1 MNERLPIR
9 DRTLVLRILV
19 PGLEARLKDKM
30 KEMEERGAFEVQ
42 QQRQQ
47 QQQQQRQ
54 APHRTTSNSDTTLK
68 ELYLDLEGVTCEP
81 TAARNS
87 TLWNFHCDGATY
99 PAKLVN
105 LPCPI
110 EVHKTHDHAAY
121 YKCSDVAQMLI
132 VFEDEMALLEQLQ
145 EEEKQQQQQAA
156 ANLGGGG
163 EGGSTT
169 LSSTSNTKMEQ
180 GSNYYPS
187 GLTPPMRRVVERRF
201 EAREHKSIPPPQSAV
216 MDGEAALV
224 ELMEKL
230 AKDGDKATSASK
242 RKNKIPVLTST
253 HKVLEEVEEEVV
265 PFEPWMAVDAERLIG
280 VEFDAYDEIAKQHPE
295 IWLSGEEISDLRE
308 KAKEE
313 QEAAAKAHAE
323 AELQQQ
329 EKERKKL
336 EKKQKK
342 KKKQKQQDDTGP
354 TVKKGIASKK
364 NREAAA
370 AAVAAVAG
378 GNGDPMDE
386 VTQAATTM
394 MTGTE
399 DDIDLD
405 DDALDFDFS
414 DIPDDLNLDGVNL

>member
-1 MNERLPIR
+1 
-9 DRTLVLRILV
+9 
-19 PGLEARLKDKM
+19 
-30 KEMEERGAFEVQ
+30 
-42 QQRQQ
+42 
-47 QQQQQRQ
+47 
-54 APHRTTSNSDTTLK
+54 
-68 ELYLDLEGVTCEP
+68 
-81 TAARNS
+81 
-87 TLWNFHCDGATY
+87 
-99 PAKLVN
+99 
-105 LPCPI
+105 
-110 EVHKTHDHAAY
+110 
-121 YKCSDVAQMLI
+121 
-132 VFEDEMALLEQLQ
+132 
-145 EEEKQQQQQAA
+145 
-156 ANLGGGG
+156 
-163 EGGSTT
+163 
-169 LSSTSNTKMEQ
+169 
-180 GSNYYPS
+180 
-187 GLTPPMRRVVERRF
+187 
-201 EAREHKSIPPPQSAV
+201 
-216 MDGEAALV
+216 
-224 ELMEKL
+224 
-230 AKDGDKATSASK
+230 
-242 RKNKIPVLTST
+242 
-253 HKVLEEVEEEVV
+253 VEEEVV